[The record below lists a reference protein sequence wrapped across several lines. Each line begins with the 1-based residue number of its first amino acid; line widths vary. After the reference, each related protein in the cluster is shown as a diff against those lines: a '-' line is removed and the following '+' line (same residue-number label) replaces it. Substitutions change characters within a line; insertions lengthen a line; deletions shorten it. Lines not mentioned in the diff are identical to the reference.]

1 MCKGEIL
8 DFRDIDRIVVA
19 FNRAQILNRRAA
31 FATSATAIF
40 ATVRLCLDIIL
51 LSK

>member
-51 LSK
+51 LPK